1 VFGDHPPVRARKIDT
16 VTWAHEN
23 HGRTIAMK
31 TLFTKLTK
39 FTDDYENKEEI
50 ILRDHLAMERTK
62 LANERTLLSY
72 IRTSLYL
79 LLGGIAFLG
88 MKDLSDIRFMG
99 YFSLGLSVALLIIG
113 IVRFLQ
119 LKKHIKKLYALP
131 PSQP

>member
-1 VFGDHPPVRARKIDT
+1 
-16 VTWAHEN
+16 
-23 HGRTIAMK
+23 MK
-31 TLFTKLTK
+31 TLLTKLTK

-88 MKDLSDIRFMG
+88 MNDFSDLRYLG
-99 YFSLGLSVALLIIG
+99 YFSLGLSATLLVIG

-119 LKKHIKKLYALP
+119 LKRHIKRIYAVRPQNADGGTGL
-131 PSQP
+131 

>member
-1 VFGDHPPVRARKIDT
+1 
-16 VTWAHEN
+16 
-23 HGRTIAMK
+23 MK

-88 MKDLSDIRFMG
+88 MKDLSDIRFLG
-99 YFSLGLSVALLIIG
+99 YLSLGLSVALLIIG

>member
-1 VFGDHPPVRARKIDT
+1 
-16 VTWAHEN
+16 
-23 HGRTIAMK
+23 MK

-50 ILRDHLAMERTK
+50 ILRDRLAMERTK

-88 MKDLSDIRFMG
+88 MKDLSDIRFLG

-131 PSQP
+131 PSHP